1 LTSQK
6 RKRWFHKKNLKKT
19 NQKNRKTSEK
29 IKCTKKCPPS
39 PLSLLTKEFFRP
51 PIVKKWKSLKQNN
64 VLPYIRIMKLLA
76 SEHFRKKLEKR
87 KIISTELFFE
97 KTRNPVKYEMMK
109 NEKQFLKTQI
119 EILQKMLLKTTR
131 QLHKKRVKEIHLLK
145 CNMKTLSNLLKMK
158 QKRNRIWKKNCNCST
173 YIDTWCFCKK

>member
-1 LTSQK
+1 
-6 RKRWFHKKNLKKT
+6 
-19 NQKNRKTSEK
+19 
-29 IKCTKKCPPS
+29 
-39 PLSLLTKEFFRP
+39 
-51 PIVKKWKSLKQNN
+51 
-64 VLPYIRIMKLLA
+64 MKLLA

-87 KIISTELFFE
+87 KIISTVLFFE

-158 QKRNRIWKKNCNCST
+158 RKKKPNLKKKLQLFYLYRYLMFLQKVTEQLEEKTETFGFLNNLH
-173 YIDTWCFCKK
+173 Y

>member
-1 LTSQK
+1 MYKKMSHPQK
-6 RKRWFHKKNLKKT
+6 ISSL
-19 NQKNRKTSEK
+19 
-29 IKCTKKCPPS
+29 

-87 KIISTELFFE
+87 KIISTVLFFE

-158 QKRNRIWKKNCNCST
+158 RKKKPNLKKKNCNCST

>member
-1 LTSQK
+1 
-6 RKRWFHKKNLKKT
+6 
-19 NQKNRKTSEK
+19 
-29 IKCTKKCPPS
+29 
-39 PLSLLTKEFFRP
+39 
-51 PIVKKWKSLKQNN
+51 
-64 VLPYIRIMKLLA
+64 MKLLA

-87 KIISTELFFE
+87 KIISTVLFFE

-158 QKRNRIWKKNCNCST
+158 RKKKPNL
-173 YIDTWCFCKK
+173 KKKIAIVLPI

>member
-1 LTSQK
+1 MY
-6 RKRWFHKKNLKKT
+6 KKMSHPQN
-19 NQKNRKTSEK
+19 SS
-29 IKCTKKCPPS
+29 S
-39 PLSLLTKEFFRP
+39 PLVTQERIFSAPHRQEMKT
-51 PIVKKWKSLKQNN
+51 IKQNN

-158 QKRNRIWKKNCNCST
+158 QKRNRI
-173 YIDTWCFCKK
+173 